1 MAQSISDNKFA
12 IRFILIAVAALILLA
27 LIMQYSKQSKLAV
40 SETEKPIKAREQ
52 FEEAPVQMKM
62 QSMPTIEQP
71 VKAAAPEA
79 PQDQAT
85 SGVRPS
91 EPLSNEDYKAV
102 DFETENKMP
111 TECFPRDR
119 LTTEDLLPKDAANS
133 KWAQVNPAGQG
144 EVKDQNFL
152 TAGFHI
158 GVNTVGQTLRN
169 PNYQLRSEPANP
181 RVQVSPWNQTTIE
194 YDSGRKSFE
203 IGEC

>member
-27 LIMQYSKQSKLAV
+27 LIMQYSKQTKQVA
-40 SETEKPIKAREQ
+40 EAEKPVKAREQ

-62 QSMPTIEQP
+62 QSMPSIEQP
-71 VKAAAPEA
+71 VKAADAPKE
-79 PQDQAT
+79 QAAA
-85 SGVRPS
+85 GVRPS

-119 LTTEDLLPKDAANS
+119 LTTEDLLPKDAANT

-144 EVKDQNFL
+144 DVKDINL
-152 TAGFHI
+152 LNAGYHI

-169 PNYQLRSEPANP
+169 PNYQLRSDPPNP

-194 YDSGRKSFE
+194 YDSGRRSFE